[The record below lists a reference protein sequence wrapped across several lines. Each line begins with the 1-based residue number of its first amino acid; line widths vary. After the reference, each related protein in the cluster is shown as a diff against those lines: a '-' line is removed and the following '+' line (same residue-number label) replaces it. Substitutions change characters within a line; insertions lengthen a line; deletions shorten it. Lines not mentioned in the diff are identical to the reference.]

1 MANMLKK
8 LRKQQRRKRLLRE
21 KERLERSQNGH
32 SRRRKSA
39 AERKRESI
47 IRISF
52 VCGLGILILAG
63 IVLFA
68 AKRTYH
74 NYKIVKS
81 SDQEDVVSTQ
91 YVEMNGKIL
100 RYSPDGVSLVT
111 KNLQTVWNENYSMEN
126 PVADVREGAAVI
138 ADVDGTS
145 LMIFDKNGKTGSVTT
160 SYSIVKARVS
170 SGGLVAAILDGG
182 DDTWINFYA
191 SDGSLIAENQT
202 KIDDPGYPLDIA
214 VSDNGVVMMVAYQF
228 IDGGDTTSY
237 VAFYNFGEVGQNE
250 DDKIVSGYTY
260 DGVIV
265 PQIEYLSGNKSVAL
279 RDDGF
284 TSYSGKEIPKEVI
297 TVEEEN
303 EIISTFYDDDI
314 IGLVFKNEDDDYQYS
329 MSVYSTSG
337 KLKFTKNF
345 NIPYTSIKVSGGN
358 IIMYNSSQINVITSS
373 GTERYSGTVDG
384 TIKNMLKLGF
394 NRYLLVLDNGVSV
407 IKFS

>member
-284 TSYSGKEIPKEVI
+284 TLYSGKEIPKEVI
-297 TVEEEN
+297 TVEEES